1 MTPPDELPKSMTL
14 KPNLIT
20 WSLVMLCGCG
30 MLALTF
36 LGNDTEGW
44 MHILG
49 ILLGCGLV
57 VTSLVCLWPNSTW
70 IKLGPDGLRMRI
82 LFRDIHYRWCDIN
95 GLSITAVRTGYANE
109 KFVTFGVG
117 PHNAPHSLPSG
128 FGINADRLLE
138 QIESYWKCYR

>member
-1 MTPPDELPKSMTL
+1 
-14 KPNLIT
+14 
-20 WSLVMLCGCG
+20 MLGGCG

-44 MHILG
+44 
-49 ILLGCGLV
+49 LLLLVCGLV
-57 VTSLVCLWPNSTW
+57 VTSLACLWPNSTW

-95 GLSITAVRTGYANE
+95 GLSITAVRTRYANE

-117 PHNAPHSLPSG
+117 PNNAPHSLPSG

-138 QIESYWKCYR
+138 LMESYWKRYH

>member
-1 MTPPDELPKSMTL
+1 MY
-14 KPNLIT
+14 
-20 WSLVMLCGCG
+20 
-30 MLALTF
+30 
-36 LGNDTEGW
+36 
-44 MHILG
+44 ILG

-82 LFRDIHYRWCDIN
+82 LFRNIHHRWYDIN
-95 GLSITAVRTGYANE
+95 GLWIIAVRTRYGNE

-117 PHNAPHSLPSG
+117 PDNAPHSLPSG

-138 QIESYWKCYR
+138 LMESYWKRYR